1 MARKSF
7 RKDVAVKKLIEVI
20 KMKILFKIILLSC
33 ALLSPAWTSPMAMT
47 KPLSSSELFT
57 KGFTETAKAYAKYY
71 AVSFV
76 STLSHEL
83 GHLFTARLLL
93 GIKGELHIVP
103 SMMQVGGYISFKNA
117 QIPQGLGTAAALLA
131 GPLCGVGAGYC
142 LLKANN
148 VMTEYKK
155 TNSIPD
161 SIKSG
166 MKKSCF
172 DEQGKVFKAAVI
184 YNGVTNLLNL
194 IPMEVDAY
202 GGAIKSDGSHVLAA
216 LNIPHTPMRLNI

>member
-1 MARKSF
+1 MTRKSF
-7 RKDVAVKKLIEVI
+7 RKDVDVKKLIEVI

-33 ALLSPAWTSPMAMT
+33 ALLFPAWTSPMAMT

-83 GHLFTARLLL
+83 GHLLTARLLL

-103 SMMQVGGYISFKNA
+103 SMMHVGGYISFKNV
-117 QIPQGLGTAAALLA
+117 QIPQGLGTAASMIA
-131 GPLCGVGAGYC
+131 GPLCGAGAGYF

-155 TNSIPD
+155 TNSIPEA
-161 SIKSG
+161 IKSG

-172 DEQGKVFKAAVI
+172 DEQGTVLKVAVI
-184 YNGVTNLLNL
+184 YNGIGDLLNL
-194 IPMEVDAY
+194 IPIEVDAY
-202 GGAIKSDGSHVLAA
+202 GRAIKSDGSQALTA
-216 LNIPHTPMRLNI
+216 LNISHTPMRLNI